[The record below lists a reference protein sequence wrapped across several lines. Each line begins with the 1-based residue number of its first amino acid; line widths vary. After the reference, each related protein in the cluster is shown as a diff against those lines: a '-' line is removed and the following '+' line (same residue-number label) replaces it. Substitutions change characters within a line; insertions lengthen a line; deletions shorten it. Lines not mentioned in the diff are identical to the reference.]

1 MSKIYKI
8 VQNID
13 TPFEYEYAHDY
24 TSISDC
30 LDTISEYEKEDKEQ
44 QKHGLYYDIIDT
56 ETGDIVNIEN
66 IYKRYAVSCMVDI
79 GLTVDEALIALE

>member
-13 TPFEYEYAHDY
+13 TPLEYEYAYDY
-24 TSISDC
+24 TTIAEC
-30 LDTISEYEKEDKEQ
+30 IDTIDKYEKEDKEQ

-56 ETGDIVNIEN
+56 GTGDIVNIEN
-66 IYKRYAVSCMVDI
+66 MYKRYAVSCMVDT
-79 GLTVDEALIALE
+79 GLPLDEAMITLE